1 MQDMMKRHLLCL
13 SFLLLAAALA
23 FGAKAQADEDS
34 DRVRRALQAG
44 EIRPLSEVMAVLEKS
59 YPGQLLEVEIEEKR
73 GRIYY
78 EIKQLSD
85 KDRVLKIL
93 VDART
98 LEIFRVIGKDED
110 RVRRHDSKPDK
121 EKR

>member
-1 MQDMMKRHLLCL
+1 MTTR
-13 SFLLLAAALA
+13 SPYRFAFIFLLAALA
-23 FGAKAQADEDS
+23 FGAAAFADEDS
-34 DRVRRALQAG
+34 DRVRRAMQAG

-78 EIKQLSD
+78 EIKKLSD
-85 KDRVLKIL
+85 NDRVLKIL

-98 LEIFRVIGKDED
+98 LEIFRVMGKDED
-110 RVRRHDSKPDK
+110 RARRHDSKPDK